1 MIAGKTLG
9 RLAAY
14 PDKYSWQLS
23 CCHWMPPLASVK
35 WENRVGSMYYCEEKS
50 ILNIK
55 SQIEI
60 KERRAQDE
68 ARGVH

>member
-1 MIAGKTLG
+1 MIAGQTLG

-14 PDKYSWQLS
+14 PELS
-23 CCHWMPPLASVK
+23 CRHRMPPLASVK

>member
-1 MIAGKTLG
+1 MIAGQTLS

-14 PDKYSWQLS
+14 PELS
-23 CCHWMPPLASVK
+23 CRHRMPPLASVK
-35 WENRVGSMYYCEEKS
+35 WENRVGSMYYYEEKS